1 MVDKKLGRLWERR
14 FKEFESSGKTI
25 AAWCKEHS
33 IKENQFFYW
42 RRRLRSKQFEQ
53 EQPVKW
59 LSLDIDV
66 SREGQPAAASIWLHI
81 GQAAIEIKK
90 GFDKEL
96 LRDVL
101 KVLQAL

>member
-1 MVDKKLGRLWERR
+1 MDKKLGRLWERR
-14 FKEFESSGKTI
+14 FKEFESSGKSI

-42 RRRLRSKQFEQ
+42 RKKLRSDQPEHD
-53 EQPVKW
+53 QPVKW
-59 LSLDIDV
+59 LSLGIDV
-66 SREGQPAAASIWLHI
+66 SREERPAGDLISIHV
-81 GQAAIEIKK
+81 GQAAIEVKK

-96 LRDVL
+96 LRDIL